1 VVSASR
7 ACYPCHASRAKIETM
22 KYAIFLI
29 DGMADYPLPELGGK
43 TPFEAAR
50 TPVLDGL
57 AKQAQFGT
65 FVTLPKDFPTSS
77 DVANMSVLGWD
88 LGGCYT
94 GRGAIESY
102 GLGVPLDDET
112 VAFRMNIITTKGELL
127 EDYSAGHIGEAE
139 AAEIVDFLAKQLG
152 SKEVEIKKGVS
163 YRHILYLHGK
173 GFSPK
178 VDYDKP
184 DSSHGMA
191 WARILPRA
199 RVPEAEPTAALLRN
213 LMLKSRELLADH
225 PVNRA
230 RVARGENPANMI
242 WPWSGG
248 RKPDMPSFAELYGKK
263 GSIISAVDVILG
275 LGLLGKME
283 SLRPEGATGWIDT
296 NYENKARAAVDMLRR
311 NDFVYLHVEAV
322 DECGHLGDLE
332 NKIKAI
338 EDCDARLAKT
348 FLGEYRKVHEDEL
361 RVALLPD
368 HPVPVKLRKH
378 TREPVPF
385 MVAGA
390 GVTADPTIDRYGE
403 GNCARGRYQG
413 LGGRQLM
420 DLLFAP
426 AVDGDPK
433 RIPTGARAR
442 ATAG

>member
-1 VVSASR
+1 
-7 ACYPCHASRAKIETM
+7 M
-22 KYAIFLI
+22 KYAVILI
-29 DGMADYPLPELGGK
+29 DGMADYPLDELGGK
-43 TPFEAAR
+43 TPIEAAR

-57 AKQAQFGT
+57 AKKAQFGT
-65 FVTLPKDFPTSS
+65 FVTLPSAFPTSS

-88 LGGCYT
+88 LASSYT

-102 GLGVPLDDET
+102 GLGVPLDDQT
-112 VAFRMNIITTKGELL
+112 VAFRMNIITTKGDVLD
-127 EDYSAGHIGEAE
+127 DYSAGHISEPE
-139 AAEIVDFLAKQLG
+139 AAEIVDFLAAKLG
-152 SKEVEIKKGVS
+152 TAEVEIRKGVS

-173 GFSPK
+173 RFSPA

-191 WARILPRA
+191 WAKILPRA
-199 RVPEAEPTAALLRN
+199 RTPEAEATSALLRD
-213 LMLKSRELLADH
+213 LMLKSRALLADH
-225 PVNRA
+225 PVNRK
-230 RVARGENPANMI
+230 RIEKGENPANMI

-248 RKPDMPSFAELYGKK
+248 CKPDMPPFEKLYGKK

-322 DECGHLGDLE
+322 DECGHLGDLP
-332 NKIKAI
+332 NKMKAI
-338 EDCDARLAKT
+338 EDVDSRLTKT
-348 FLGEYRKVHEDEL
+348 FLEEYKKVHSDEL
-361 RVALLPD
+361 RVMVLPD

-378 TREPVPF
+378 TRDAVPF

-390 GVTADPTIDRYGE
+390 GVTDDPTLDRYIE
-403 GNCARGRYQG
+403 KNCARGRYQG
-413 LGGRQLM
+413 LVGRQLM

-426 AVDGDPK
+426 TVA
-433 RIPTGARAR
+433 
-442 ATAG
+442 

>member
-1 VVSASR
+1 
-7 ACYPCHASRAKIETM
+7 M
-22 KYAIFLI
+22 KYAVILL
-29 DGMADYPLPELGGK
+29 DGMADYPLDELGGK
-43 TPFEAAR
+43 TPIEAAR
-50 TPVLDGL
+50 TPVFDEL
-57 AKQAQFGT
+57 AKNAQFGT
-65 FVTLPKDFPTSS
+65 FVTLPAAFPTSS

-88 LGGCYT
+88 LASSYT

-102 GLGVPLDDET
+102 GLGVPLDDQT
-112 VAFRMNIITTKGELL
+112 VAFRMNIITAKGDLL
-127 EDYSAGHIGEAE
+127 EDYSAGHISEPEAT
-139 AAEIVDFLAKQLG
+139 EIVDFLAKKLG
-152 SKEVEIKKGVS
+152 TAEVEIRKGVS

-173 GFSPK
+173 RFSPA

-184 DSSHGMA
+184 DSSHGME
-191 WARILPRA
+191 WAKILPRG
-199 RVPEAEPTAALLRN
+199 RTPEAEATAALLRD
-213 LMLKSRELLADH
+213 LMMKSRELLANH

-230 RVARGENPANMI
+230 RIEKGKNPANMI

-248 RKPDMPSFAELYGKK
+248 CKPDMPSFEKMYGKR

-275 LGLLGKME
+275 LGMLGKME

-322 DECGHLGDLE
+322 DECGHLGDLP

-338 EDCDARLAKT
+338 EDCDSRLTKT
-348 FLGEYRKVHEDEL
+348 FLDEYKKVHKDEL
-361 RVALLPD
+361 RVMLLPD

-378 TREPVPF
+378 TRDAVPF

-390 GVTADPTIDRYGE
+390 GVNNDAGIDRYTEKG
-403 GNCARGRYQG
+403 CARGKYQV

-426 AVDGDPK
+426 AVD
-433 RIPTGARAR
+433 
-442 ATAG
+442 

>member
-1 VVSASR
+1 
-7 ACYPCHASRAKIETM
+7 M

-29 DGMADYPLPELGGK
+29 DGMADDPLPELGGK
-43 TPFEAAR
+43 TPLEAAR
-50 TPVLDGL
+50 TPILDGL
-57 AKQAQFGT
+57 AQKAQFGT
-65 FVTLPKDFPTSS
+65 FVTLPDAFPTSS

-88 LGGCYT
+88 LSQSYT

-102 GLGVPLDDET
+102 GLGVPLDDQT
-112 VAFRMNIITTKGELL
+112 VAFRMNIITTKGDVL

-139 AAEIVDFLAKQLG
+139 AAELVDFLAQKLG
-152 SKEVEIKKGVS
+152 TAEVEIRKGVS

-173 GFSPK
+173 RFSPA

-184 DSSHGMA
+184 DSSHGLA
-191 WARILPRA
+191 WAKILPRA
-199 RVPEAEPTAALLRN
+199 RGPEAEPTAALLRE
-213 LMLKSRELLADH
+213 LMMKSRELLADH

-230 RVARGENPANMI
+230 RMARGENPANMI

-248 RKPDMPSFAELYGKK
+248 RKPDMPSFEQLYGKR

-322 DECGHLGDLE
+322 DECGHIGDLPK
-332 NKIKAI
+332 KIAAI
-338 EDCDARLAKT
+338 EDCDGRLAKT
-348 FLGEYRKVHEDEL
+348 FLEEYRKVHADEL
-361 RVALLPD
+361 RVMVLPD

-378 TREPVPF
+378 TRTPVPF

-390 GVTADPTIDRYGE
+390 GVTNDPGIDRYGE
-403 GNCARGRYQG
+403 TNCARGRHQK
-413 LGGRQLM
+413 LAGRQLM

-426 AVDGDPK
+426 TV
-433 RIPTGARAR
+433 T
-442 ATAG
+442 

>member
-1 VVSASR
+1 
-7 ACYPCHASRAKIETM
+7 M
-22 KYAIFLI
+22 KYAVILI
-29 DGMADYPLPELGGK
+29 DGMADDPLPELGGK
-43 TPFEAAR
+43 TPIEAAK

-57 AKQAQFGT
+57 AQKAQFGT
-65 FVTLPKDFPTSS
+65 FVTLPSAFPTSS

-88 LGGCYT
+88 LASSYT

-102 GLGVPLDDET
+102 GLGVPLDAET
-112 VAFRMNIITTKGELL
+112 VAFRMNIITTKGDVL
-127 EDYSAGHIGEAE
+127 EDYSAGHISEPE
-139 AAEIVDFLAKQLG
+139 AAEIVDFLAAKLG
-152 SKEVEIKKGVS
+152 SAEVTIRKGVS

-173 GFSPK
+173 RFSPA

-184 DSSHGMA
+184 DSSHGME
-191 WARILPRA
+191 WSKILPRA
-199 RVPEAEPTAALLRN
+199 RTPEAEATAALLRD
-213 LMLKSRELLADH
+213 LMLKSRALLADH
-225 PVNRA
+225 PVNRK
-230 RVARGENPANMI
+230 RIDRGENPANMI

-248 RKPDMPSFAELYGKK
+248 CKPDMPSFEKLYGKK

-322 DECGHLGDLE
+322 DECGHLGDLP

-338 EDCDARLAKT
+338 EDVDGRLAKT
-348 FLGEYRKVHEDEL
+348 FLDEYKKVHRDDL
-361 RVALLPD
+361 RVMVLPD

-378 TREPVPF
+378 TRDPVPF

-390 GVTADPTIDRYGE
+390 GVTGDASLGRYTE
-403 GNCARGRYQG
+403 KDCARGRYQG
-413 LGGRQLM
+413 LAGRQLM

-426 AVDGDPK
+426 TVE
-433 RIPTGARAR
+433 
-442 ATAG
+442 